1 MSFRPSSVS
10 FRPSKASGEIFA
22 KIAFFST
29 FAKSHYYRTMGHTA
43 YTLLDKV
50 NSPADIK
57 GLSTEQLRTL
67 CQEIRQY
74 MIECCAV
81 NPGHLGPSLGAVEL
95 IVGLHYVYDTPED
108 KIVFDVGHQ
117 AYAHK
122 IITGRREAFR
132 GNRTKE
138 GISGFPKRSESEYDA
153 FGVGHSSTS
162 VSAALGFAEAA
173 KMQGSGHKSI
183 ALIGDGALTGGLAF
197 EGMNNAGAS
206 NTDILVVLND
216 NNISIDRNVGALHD
230 YLLRMTTDPR
240 YNKAKKKIWDKL
252 GDNWFRRNIQKIVRT
267 TKAYIVR
274 DSGGHL
280 FQALGFRY
288 FGPIDGND
296 IEQVVDTLKKVKDL
310 GGPMLLHTLTTKG
323 KGYAPAEE
331 NQTVW
336 HAPGVFDP
344 ETGERIKS
352 DKGVS
357 RYQDVFGEVLLEL
370 AKMNEKV
377 VGITPAMASGCGM
390 NTLAKAMPERFYD
403 VGIEEEHAVTFAAG
417 LAAGGMK
424 PFCNIYSSFSQ
435 RAYDQIIH
443 DVALQDLPV
452 VLCLDRAGVVGEDG
466 ATHHGCYDMSIY
478 RSIPG
483 AVIAVPKD
491 EIELK
496 DMMYSA
502 MLAQSGPY
510 IIRYP
515 RGYGEGTDWKEHSFE
530 EMPIGKGVRM
540 LEGSKVAL
548 VCAGPVSYRAMEAA
562 DILKASGADW
572 NPSIYNIRYIKPLDT
587 DLIDEACRRHS
598 VVVTV
603 EDGTV
608 LGGLHGAVAEYVAE
622 HHPSVRV
629 IPIGIPDRYIG
640 QATQQQQREECGLTA
655 SRIKEVLEKYT
666 DYLNSPCHPER
677 HEVE

>member
-1 MSFRPSSVS
+1 M
-10 FRPSKASGEIFA
+10 AE
-22 KIAFFST
+22 
-29 FAKSHYYRTMGHTA
+29 TA
-43 YTLLDKV
+43 YTLLEKI

-57 GLSTEQLRTL
+57 SLDMEQLRTL
-67 CQEIRQY
+67 CDEIRRY

-81 NPGHLGPSLGAVEL
+81 NPGHLGSSLGAVEL
-95 IVGLHYVYDTPED
+95 IVGLHYVYDTPSD
-108 KIVFDVGHQ
+108 KLVFDVGHQ

-132 GNRTKE
+132 KNRMKD

-153 FGVGHSSTS
+153 FGAGHSSTS

-173 KMQGSGHKSI
+173 KMQGLEQKAV

-197 EGMNNAGAS
+197 EGLNNAGAS
-206 NTDILVVLND
+206 KADILVILND
-216 NNISIDRNVGALHD
+216 NNISIDRNIGAIHE
-230 YLLRMTTDPR
+230 YLLKMTTNPR
-240 YNKAKKKIWDKL
+240 YNRAKKQVWDGL
-252 GDNWFRRNIQKIVRT
+252 GDNWLRRMLQKVVTT
-267 TKAYIVR
+267 TKSHFVS

-280 FQALGFRY
+280 FQAMGFRY

-296 IEQVVDTLKKVKDL
+296 IGQVIDTLKKLKEL
-310 GGPMLLHTLTTKG
+310 KGPLLLHTLTKKG

-336 HAPGVFDP
+336 HAPGIFDP
-344 ETGERIKS
+344 ETGERIKN

-357 RYQDVFGEVLLEL
+357 RYQDVFGDVLLEL
-370 AKMNEKV
+370 ARTNDKV

-390 NTLAKAMPERFYD
+390 NTLAKEMPERFYD

-443 DVALQDLPV
+443 DVALQELPV
-452 VLCLDRAGVVGEDG
+452 VLCLDRGGLVGEDG
-466 ATHHGCYDMSIY
+466 ATHHGCYDMSIF

-483 AVIAVPKD
+483 AVIAAPAD
-491 EIELK
+491 EVELK

-502 MLAQSGPY
+502 MLAKTGPY

-515 RGYGEGTDWKEHSFE
+515 RGYGEGAPWQEHPFE
-530 EMPIGKGVRM
+530 ELPLGKGVRM
-540 LEGSKVAL
+540 LEGSKVA
-548 VCAGPVSYRAMEAA
+548 VICAGPVSYRAMEAA
-562 DILKASGADW
+562 DLLKVSGADW

-587 DLIDEACRRHS
+587 ALLDEACRKHS
-598 VVVTV
+598 VIVTV

-608 LGGLHGAVAEYVAE
+608 LGGLHGAVAEYVSAVW
-622 HHPSVRV
+622 PSVRV
-629 IPIGIPDRYIG
+629 IPVGIPDRYISQG
-640 QATQQQQREECGLTA
+640 TQQELREECGLTA
-655 SRIKEVLEKYT
+655 SQIKEVILGEG
-666 DYLNSPCHPER
+666 DR
-677 HEVE
+677 

>member
-1 MSFRPSSVS
+1 MSDM
-10 FRPSKASGEIFA
+10 
-22 KIAFFST
+22 T
-29 FAKSHYYRTMGHTA
+29 
-43 YTLLDKV
+43 YTILDNI
-50 NSPADIK
+50 NSPSDIK
-57 GLSTEQLRTL
+57 GLGMDELRTL
-67 CQEIRQY
+67 CQEIRHY

-95 IVGLHYVYDTPED
+95 VVGLHYVYDAPQD

-122 IITGRREAFR
+122 IITGRRDAFR
-132 GNRTKE
+132 KNRTKD

-173 KMQGSGHKSI
+173 KLLGQQHKSI
-183 ALIGDGALTGGLAF
+183 ALIGDGSLTGGLAF
-197 EGMNNAGAS
+197 EGLNNAGAS
-206 NTDILVVLND
+206 KADILVILND
-216 NNISIDRNVGALHD
+216 NNISIDRNVGAMHN

-240 YNKAKKKIWDKL
+240 YNRAKKKIWDRL
-252 GDNWFRRNIQKIVRT
+252 GDNWLRKMLQRMITT
-267 TKAYIVR
+267 TKSHLVSG
-274 DSGGHL
+274 SGGHL
-280 FQALGFRY
+280 FQAMGFRY

-296 IEQVVDTLKKVKDL
+296 IAQVIDTLTKIKTL
-310 GGPMLLHTLTTKG
+310 GGPLLLHAHTKKG
-323 KGYAPAEE
+323 KGYAPAEA

-336 HAPGVFDP
+336 HAPGAFDP

-352 DKGVS
+352 DNGIS
-357 RYQDVFGEVLLEL
+357 RYQDVFGEVLLDL
-370 AKMNEKV
+370 ARQNEKV

-390 NTLAKAMPERFYD
+390 NLLAKEMPKRFYD

-435 RAYDQIIH
+435 RAYDQIFH

-452 VLCLDRAGVVGEDG
+452 VLCLDRGGLVGEDG
-466 ATHHGCYDMSIY
+466 PTHHGCYDMSIY

-483 AVIAVPKD
+483 TVVAAPKD

-496 DMMYSA
+496 NMMYSA

-515 RGYGEGTDWKEHSFE
+515 RGYGEGKDWKDVPYQELQAGRGE
-530 EMPIGKGVRM
+530 LL
-540 LEGSKVAL
+540 LEGSKIAV
-548 VCAGPVSYRAMEAA
+548 VCAGPCANRAVEAA
-562 DILKASGADW
+562 KKIVHEHGW
-572 NPSIYNIRYIKPLDT
+572 NPSIYNIRYIKPLDEE
-587 DLIDEACRRHS
+587 LISRICQENDCII
-598 VVVTV
+598 TV

-608 LGGLHGAVAEYVAE
+608 IGGLHGAVSEYVSVC
-622 HHPSVRV
+622 HPSVKV
-629 IPIGIPDRYIG
+629 VPVGIPDRYISQG
-640 QATQQQQREECGLTA
+640 TQTQLREECGLTA
-655 SRIKEVLEKYT
+655 SALESLFCDELKKI
-666 DYLNSPCHPER
+666 SKK
-677 HEVE
+677 V

>member
-1 MSFRPSSVS
+1 MSNM
-10 FRPSKASGEIFA
+10 
-22 KIAFFST
+22 T
-29 FAKSHYYRTMGHTA
+29 N
-43 YTLLDKV
+43 TLLESI

-57 GLSTEQLRTL
+57 RLDMDQLRTL
-67 CQEIRQY
+67 CHEIRQY

-95 IVGLHYVYDTPED
+95 IVGLHYVFDAPED

-132 GNRTKE
+132 FNRTKN

-173 KMQGSGHKSI
+173 KILGQNNKSI
-183 ALIGDGALTGGLAF
+183 ALIGDGSLTGGLAF
-197 EGMNNAGAS
+197 EGLNNAGAS
-206 NTDILVVLND
+206 KADIIVILND
-216 NNISIDRNVGALHD
+216 NNISIDRNVGALHN
-230 YLLRMTTDPR
+230 YLLRMTTNPGDNR
-240 YNKAKKKIWDKL
+240 AKKKIWDRM
-252 GDNWFRRNIQKIVRT
+252 GDGWFRNTIQKIVRT
-267 TKAYIVR
+267 TKAHIVR

-280 FQALGFRY
+280 FQAMGFRY

-296 IEQVVDTLKKVKDL
+296 IAQVIDTLQKLKDL
-310 GGPMLLHTLTTKG
+310 GGPILLHTLTKKG
-323 KGYAPAEE
+323 KGYAPAEA
-331 NQTVW
+331 NQTIW
-336 HAPGVFDP
+336 HAPGAFDP

-352 DKGVS
+352 SNSIS
-357 RYQDVFGEVLLEL
+357 RYQDVFGEVLLDL
-370 AKMNEKV
+370 ARRDDRI

-390 NTLAKAMPERFYD
+390 NVFASEMPERFYD

-435 RAYDQIIH
+435 RAFDQIMH
-443 DVALQDLPV
+443 DVALQELPV
-452 VLCLDRAGVVGEDG
+452 VICLDRGGIVGEDG
-466 ATHHGCYDMSIY
+466 PTHHGCYDMSIY

-483 AVIAVPKD
+483 AIIAAPKD

-502 MLAQSGPY
+502 SMTQTGPY

-515 RGYGEGTDWKEHSFE
+515 RGYGEGAAWKEHE
-530 EMPIGKGVRM
+530 YQALECGKGEM
-540 LEGSKVAL
+540 LLKGEKIAVI
-548 VCAGPVSYRAMEAA
+548 CAGPSSYRALEAA
-562 DILKASGADW
+562 LQMKEEKGV

-587 DLIDEACRRHS
+587 ALLDRICSEHEEII
-598 VVVTV
+598 TI
-603 EDGTV
+603 EDGTI
-608 LGGLHGAVAEYVAE
+608 LGGLHGAVAEYVAQ
-622 HHPSVRV
+622 HHSGIRV
-629 IPIGIPDRYIG
+629 SATGIPDRYISQG
-640 QATQQQQREECGLTA
+640 TQQELREECGLT
-655 SRIKEVLEKYT
+655 SEELHKNFSKKFWR
-666 DYLNSPCHPER
+666 
-677 HEVE
+677 